1 MNVLIVLVVVIVATG
16 LLLRSRRAS
25 KAREQRVPVDLAE
38 LTTSEGLLVETPAP
52 TEVEVD
58 LEVSEPEPEEETGP
72 LWIPPPS
79 VDMSPLAPVPGEPP
93 EMLFPQPRALV
104 ELTERRQVNFDL
116 EPAANPYEM
125 LRVRHERVVQQVAA
139 AYEEVHRVRT
149 ESLRR
154 ASEAE
159 HSAELAAT
167 ARKRAERVKTEIGR
181 YTQSGRHRSAAMPT
195 ATDAFDDVHR
205 FRVDALRR
213 ASEAE
218 RGALSV
224 AAARARAAELLKEQR
239 AIEAEMAKL
248 GESGVPNL

>member
-1 MNVLIVLVVVIVATG
+1 VNVLIVLAVVVVAAG
-16 LLLRSRRAS
+16 VLLRSRRS
-25 KAREQRVPVDLAE
+25 NKVRPQVVPVDLAE
-38 LTTSEGLLVETPAP
+38 LTTSEGLLVEPPAAAA
-52 TEVEVD
+52 VEIA
-58 LEVSEPEPEEETGP
+58 SEPEPEPEAEAGP
-72 LWIPPPS
+72 VWIPPPA

-93 EMLFPQPRALV
+93 EMLFPQPRALIA
-104 ELTERRQVNFDL
+104 LTEQRQVLIDL
-116 EPAANPYEM
+116 EPAANPYEA
-125 LRVRHERVVQQVAA
+125 LRARHARVVQQVAA

-167 ARKRAERVKTEIGR
+167 ARKRAERVKHEIGR

-218 RGALSV
+218 RGAQSV

-239 AIEAEMAKL
+239 AIEAEMARL
-248 GESGVPNL
+248 SDAGL